1 MKTVRTALMMTLMV
15 VSLIG
20 CAKQKAYVS
29 PPVPERGSDIA
40 PPEDIEQPMSGTN
53 TVALSNV
60 STSTLR
66 NFFFKN
72 PPNNPQNIR
81 VIVEL
86 SGGTSNVSG
95 EIRVQFDDN
104 GVTRQ
109 AVLTSQHPYSGISD
123 SSLNQWANF
132 NGTQGFHGV
141 YQDSAG
147 AIVLTI
153 DNSLGQGDGGGSTI
167 LSGSIW
173 FQNFG
178 YTNAAQGPNKM
189 CWEIQIGPYDCRT
202 FLKDRLDAKYDVAQI
217 VNLSSLEP
225 TTRTLKGDATNPYN
239 GSFSGDRPK
248 YTKLGTFTGL
258 LMSEA
263 FN

>member
-1 MKTVRTALMMTLMV
+1 MKTLRTALMMSLMV

-40 PPEDIEQPMSGTN
+40 PPEDIEQPMNGTN

-86 SGGTSNVSG
+86 GSGTSNVAG

-123 SSLNQWANF
+123 ASLNKWF
-132 NGTQGFHGV
+132 TYNGQQVFHGI

-147 AIVLTI
+147 SVVLVI
-153 DNSLGQGDGGGSTI
+153 DSMLSQGDGGGSAI
-167 LSGSIW
+167 LGGSIW

-202 FLKDRLDAKYDVAQI
+202 FLQGGVDARYDRAV
-217 VNLSSLEP
+217 VSTTSSLEP
-225 TTRTLKGDATNPYN
+225 TTRTLGGDATNTYN
-239 GSFSGDRPK
+239 GSFGGDRPK
-248 YTKLGTFTGL
+248 YQKLGTFSGL

-263 FN
+263 FQ